1 MSYEHML
8 TFLLL
13 RDDDGRRAIVAG
25 KVVSIEDVVACVGA
39 EERAIM
45 TRCLQGNHDQ
55 MPPGHQ
61 GPFLSLRFPIAV

>member
-45 TRCLQGNHDQ
+45 TRCLQGIRV
-55 MPPGHQ
+55 
-61 GPFLSLRFPIAV
+61 LS